1 MGKPRT
7 SSDGRLL
14 QPMRITGGQAR
25 GRTVASPAGLTV
37 RPTASKVRQAL
48 FNILGARVV
57 GANFLDVFAGS
68 GLIGLEALSR
78 GAQSLVSIEE
88 NRKMAR
94 AIEQSLEQLE
104 FSGNVYCS
112 DFRQVLPKLQPASFD
127 IIFADPPYK
136 TPFGRIMAE
145 KVDALNLLSADGV
158 FVLEHL
164 RDYELPAELGV
175 LDAVDTRQYGQTCLT
190 FYLARKNQ

>member
-1 MGKPRT
+1 
-7 SSDGRLL
+7 
-14 QPMRITGGQAR
+14 MRITGGQAR
-25 GRTVASPAGLTV
+25 GRTVTSPAGLTV

-48 FNILGARVV
+48 FNILGARVT

-94 AIEQSLEQLE
+94 AIEQSLEQLQ
-104 FSGNVYCS
+104 FSGIVYCS
-112 DFRQVLPKLQPASFD
+112 DFRQVLSKLQPASFD

-136 TPFGRIMAE
+136 TPFGRMVVE
-145 KVDALNLLSADGV
+145 KVDTLNLLSAGGV

-164 RDYELPAELGV
+164 RDYELPANLGG
-175 LDAVDTRQYGQTCLT
+175 LNAVDTRQYGQTCLT
-190 FYLARKNQ
+190 FYLASKES